1 MYKLVYEFNVQEQ
14 LGSNYFN
21 TSVYSCVY
29 VDLLLLIMKLS
40 ATTLKCIILSELVL
54 GWHICINFYE

>member
-54 GWHICINFYE
+54 G

>member
-54 GWHICINFYE
+54 GWQIGRAHV